1 MAKMNMVDAI
11 NLALKQEME
20 RDETVMVMGDVVG
33 LEGGVFRVTVGLQEL
48 YGEERVVDTPL
59 AESGIVGTA
68 FGLALGGMKPVAEIQ
83 FMGFVYPAFDQI
95 ISHLGRI
102 RNRSRGRFHVQMVVR
117 MPYGGGIHAPE
128 HHSESTEAIFA
139 HTPGIKVVIPS
150 TPYDAKGLLVSSIRD
165 PDPVIFLEPKR
176 VYRAI
181 KQEVPE
187 EEYAIPLGTA
197 GIVQEGS
204 QLTLISWGS
213 MVREAREAAAMA
225 GEKGISVEIIDLRTV
240 SPIDDE
246 AIMESVKKT
255 GWVVVLH
262 EAPRTCGMGAEIIA
276 RINDKAF
283 LYLQA
288 PVERVTGFD
297 TFFPYLKGEHFYLP
311 DTRRIMD
318 AIDKVMNY

>member
-1 MAKMNMVDAI
+1 MAKLNMVDAI
-11 NLALKQEME
+11 NLALKQEMA
-20 RDETVMVMGDVVG
+20 RDETVMVMGEDVG

-48 YGEERVVDTPL
+48 YGEDRVVDTPL

-68 FGLALGGMKPVAEIQ
+68 FGLAVGGLKPVAEIQ

-95 ISHLGRI
+95 ISHAGRI
-102 RNRSRGRFHVQMVVR
+102 RNRSRGRFTAPMVVR

-139 HTPGIKVVIPS
+139 HTPGVKVVIPS
-150 TPYDAKGLLVSSIRD
+150 TPYDAKGLLISSIRD

-176 VYRAI
+176 IYRAI

-187 EEYAIPLGTA
+187 EEYTVPLGA
-197 GIVQEGS
+197 ASVVQEGD
-204 QLTLISWGS
+204 QLTLIAWGA
-213 MVREAREAAAMA
+213 MVREAREAARIA
-225 GEKGISVEIIDLRTV
+225 GEKGISVEIIDLRTI
-240 SPIDDE
+240 SPMDDDT
-246 AIMESVKKT
+246 IMESVKKT
-255 GWVVVLH
+255 GRVVVVH

-297 TFFPYLKGEHFYLP
+297 TIFPYLKGEHFYLP
-311 DTRRIMD
+311 DPVRIGD